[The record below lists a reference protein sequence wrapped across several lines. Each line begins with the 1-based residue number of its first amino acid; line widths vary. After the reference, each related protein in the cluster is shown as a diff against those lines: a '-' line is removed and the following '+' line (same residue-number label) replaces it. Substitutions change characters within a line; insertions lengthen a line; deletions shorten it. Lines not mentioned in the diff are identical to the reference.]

1 MYCNRHVLG
10 LGRDGYYYDGLRG
23 EYSVIG
29 SANIIVVRDRNH
41 AIAID
46 SKTKQVIA
54 RSTDHASVI
63 QAAINALTN
72 K

>member
-1 MYCNRHVLG
+1 M
-10 LGRDGYYYDGLRG
+10 RG